1 MVVVAPTSDLTL
13 QTCTGTKIIDWSAL
27 ASFSGFQLT
36 VCAHELQSDSAAKYL
51 PSTCAAAVNNSCKL
65 QQRRQI
71 HQDSLVVVEL
81 AFVW

>member
-36 VCAHELQSDSAAKYL
+36 VCAHELQSDSAAK
-51 PSTCAAAVNNSCKL
+51 CAAAALYTCYKL
-65 QQRRQI
+65 QRRI
-71 HQDSLVVVEL
+71 GRFTKMV
-81 AFVW
+81 